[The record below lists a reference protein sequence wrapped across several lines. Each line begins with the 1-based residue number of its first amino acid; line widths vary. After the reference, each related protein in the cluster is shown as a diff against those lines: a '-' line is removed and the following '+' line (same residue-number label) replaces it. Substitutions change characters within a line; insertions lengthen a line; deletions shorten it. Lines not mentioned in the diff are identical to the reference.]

1 MAVATAGQ
9 PERDQ
14 AIKELFQFIGDYS
27 RLIDRQVQDARSIL
41 ENTVENM
48 MSSVQEISNAADFK
62 FMKAEEVL
70 VKSDSSREFISKSA
84 KELSRTSKSSANVT
98 TINAKIS
105 AQMAA
110 LTDLDQSVQK
120 VLVSIMGALSVD
132 DVVRQRLEHVT
143 TSTHALDNGIRTLL
157 EEYKRGALD
166 QDFAVKVCN
175 SMAQQMYKSYTMEE
189 EKTVFKGVLGEIK
202 KYEKAVI

>member
-1 MAVATAGQ
+1 MAVAMAGH

-14 AIKELFQFIGDYS
+14 AIKELFQLIGDYS

-41 ENTVENM
+41 ENTVEKM

-70 VKSDSSREFISKSA
+70 VKSDSSEEFVSKSA
-84 KELSRTSKSSANVT
+84 KEVSQGFKSSANVV

-143 TSTHALDNGIRTLL
+143 TSTHALDAGIRTLL
-157 EEYKRGALD
+157 EEYKRGTLD
-166 QDFAVKVCN
+166 KDFAVKVCN

-189 EKTVFKGVLGEIK
+189 EKAVFRGVLGEIK
-202 KYEKAVI
+202 KYE